1 MADQH
6 DTPVEQDEAV
16 APEATAS
23 DSPVPEAAAD
33 AAAAADGVTGN
44 REPTGPESP
53 SPPAAE
59 EPEVAPAEPEP
70 DWQDKYLRAVAE
82 LDNVRKR
89 ARRDVAVAEARGI
102 AKLAKELLPAID
114 DLDRA
119 LAHAEA
125 QEQDADHHLTAGI
138 RAVQQQLLQALARIG
153 ISTDSPKG
161 EKFDPHRH
169 EALTSQ
175 PAEGVEPGVVL
186 EVFQP
191 GYVYAD
197 TVLRAA
203 KVVVSA

>member
-6 DTPVEQDEAV
+6 DNEAV
-16 APEATAS
+16 TPEVTAEPEAPEASGGA
-23 DSPVPEAAAD
+23 DAPAAAEATEPQAAPAD
-33 AAAAADGVTGN
+33 AA
-44 REPTGPESP
+44 
-53 SPPAAE
+53 E
-59 EPEVAPAEPEP
+59 EELDPEVALAEDAAGEAPDP
-70 DWQDKYLRAVAE
+70 DWQDRYLRSVAE

-89 ARRDVAVAEARGI
+89 ARRDIGQAEARGI

-125 QEQDADHHLTAGI
+125 QEGDDAHPLTAGI
-138 RAVQQQLLQALARIG
+138 RAVQQQLIAALARIG
-153 ISTDSPKG
+153 ITTDSPKG

-175 PAEGVEPGVVL
+175 PVEGVEPGVVV

>member
-1 MADQH
+1 MSDQH
-6 DTPVEQDEAV
+6 DPPTEPAEVVVADEA
-16 APEATAS
+16 ATAA
-23 DSPVPEAAAD
+23 EAAA
-33 AAAAADGVTGN
+33 
-44 REPTGPESP
+44 EPE
-53 SPPAAE
+53 ALE
-59 EPEVAPAEPEP
+59 DELDPEVALAEDAAGEAPEP
-70 DWQDKYLRAVAE
+70 DWKDQYIRSVAE

-89 ARRDVAVAEARGI
+89 LRRDVSVAEGRGI

-114 DLDRA
+114 DLERA

-125 QEQDADHHLTAGI
+125 QEGDDAHPLTSGI
-138 RAVQQQLLQALARIG
+138 RAVQQQLLAALGRIG
-153 ISTDSPKG
+153 ITTDSPKG
-161 EKFDPHRH
+161 ERFDPHRH

-175 PAEGVEPGVVL
+175 PVEGVEPGVVV